1 MKKILFLLAGV
12 FTFFACDPT
21 HEDISNDGH
30 ISLDDLLAKTS
41 VTVDQDGTG
50 KNGNVI
56 TCNTSAPVVARWTF
70 FDKVFNEKR
79 QRMEYDTLGAKNLL
93 GVYAAKKM
101 KVGEHLVKLTAYCA
115 DGTVLTNDYVI
126 QCDVITQELKKNY
139 IYGDPIEHPE
149 QRPFK
154 PTAWDAAAMRFSDNE
169 GKFTDIDGKEGCC
182 LPYIDDAVYKGKKTL
197 IFDITDCTPDA
208 NLKIM
213 TGWWSP
219 VFEEDYPL
227 YEKLGNKPNGLW
239 EFTITEDI
247 FKACARGEGGDG
259 RDLDLMFKSGGCQI
273 NAVYWEE

>member
-1 MKKILFLLAGV
+1 MKKIFFLLAGV

-21 HEDISNDGH
+21 HEDIGNDGH
-30 ISLDDLLAKTS
+30 ISLDDLIAKTS
-41 VTVDQDGTG
+41 VTVDQDANGM
-50 KNGNVI
+50 NGNVI
-56 TCNTSAPVVARWTF
+56 TCTTSAPVTTAWTY
-70 FDKVFNEKR
+70 
-79 QRMEYDTLGAKNLL
+79 YDQVWNDSLQKYEWDMKGGKTLIGNFSS
-93 GVYAAKKM
+93 KKM
-101 KVGEHLVKLTAYCA
+101 KVGEHLVRLTAYCA
-115 DGTVLTNDYVI
+115 DGTVLSNDYTLK
-126 QCDVITQELKKNY
+126 CDVITKELKKNY
-139 IYGDPIEHPE
+139 LYGDPVAHPE

-154 PTAWDAAAMRFSDNE
+154 PAAWDAAAMRFSDNE
-169 GKFTDIDGKEGCC
+169 GKFTDIDGKEGCF
-182 LPYIDDAVYKGKKTL
+182 LPYIDDNVYKNKKTL

-227 YEKLGNKPNGLW
+227 YEKLGGPSGLW
-239 EFTITEDI
+239 ELTITDDI